1 MVIEELKQ
9 LRVLLHPDADKD
21 PDLLL
26 DVEGHEALPLRLGR
40 EGLVGHEVQQGLLF
54 SDRSV
59 VDTNVRSTVNFVQ
72 SETYNSGV

>member
-1 MVIEELKQ
+1 MVVEELKE

-40 EGLVGHEVQQGLLF
+40 EGLVVHEVQQGLVLGD
-54 SDRSV
+54 SSV
-59 VDTNVRSTVNFVQ
+59 VDSNVRPTVLE
-72 SETYNSGV
+72 S

>member
-1 MVIEELKQ
+1 MIEELKQ

-40 EGLVGHEVQQGLLF
+40 EGLVVHEVQQGLLLG
-54 SDRSV
+54 DRSV
-59 VDTNVRSTVNFVQ
+59 VDAYVTSTPQ
-72 SETYNSGV
+72 